1 MIGHPSKR
9 QLRAWLL
16 GESNDKLDEHLSSC
30 ERCASVIENMDEPR
44 TDGLIA
50 ETLSRVLEPPPDLT
64 SRIELRV
71 AERLDSRQ
79 VVGYVAEM
87 FGAGLET
94 SKLLLTD
101 EPPE

>member
-1 MIGHPSKR
+1 MMIGHPGKR
-9 QLRAWLL
+9 QLRAWLH
-16 GESNDKLDEHLSSC
+16 GESTDRLDEHLSSC
-30 ERCASVIENMDEPR
+30 ERCASVIENMEEPR

-50 ETLSRVLEPPPDLT
+50 ETLHKILEPPGDLAD
-64 SRIELRV
+64 RIEVRV

-79 VVGYVAEM
+79 VVGYMAEM

-101 EPPE
+101 ESD

>member
-9 QLRAWLL
+9 QLRSWLL
-16 GESNDKLDEHLSSC
+16 GESSERLDEHLTAC
-30 ERCASVIENMDEPR
+30 DRCASVIENMEEPR

-50 ETLSRVLEPPPDLT
+50 ETLHMILEPPGDLT
-64 SRIELRV
+64 DRIEVRV

-79 VVGYVAEM
+79 VVGYLAEM

-94 SKLLLTD
+94 SKMLLTEESD
-101 EPPE
+101 

>member
-1 MIGHPSKR
+1 MIIGHPSKR
-9 QLRAWLL
+9 HLRAWLL
-16 GESNDKLDEHLSSC
+16 GESNDQLDEHLTDC
-30 ERCASVIENMDEPR
+30 DRCASIIENMEEPR

-50 ETLSRVLEPPPDLT
+50 ETLHKILEPPVDLT
-64 SRIELRV
+64 DRIEVRV

-79 VVGYVAEM
+79 VVGYMAEM

-101 EPPE
+101 EPD